1 MSGFAP
7 RIVGL
12 VTRICSAYDA
22 LFESFSLLQ
31 KSHYNARR
39 PAMPPE
45 TRQVDVQQERGERR
59 NPTPTRGATPQELAT
74 AAGAGDLKLTEPKLL
89 PDEEE
94 LRRMI
99 DLIPQTILVLNP
111 DGKAIYANRVA
122 LEYTG
127 LSLDEVRA
135 DNSRLL
141 LFHPEVAERLGD
153 ERLRAFSGSVPLE
166 DEHP

>member
-1 MSGFAP
+1 
-7 RIVGL
+7 
-12 VTRICSAYDA
+12 
-22 LFESFSLLQ
+22 
-31 KSHYNARR
+31 
-39 PAMPPE
+39 MPPE
-45 TRQVDVQQERGERR
+45 TRQVDVQQERGER

-111 DGKAIYANRVA
+111 DGRAIYANRVA

-135 DNSRLL
+135 DGFRARVFHSDDIERVREAREKGLSGTIPFENEQRALGRDGKYRWFLIRYNSSL
-141 LFHPEVAERLGD
+141 D
-153 ERLRAFSGSVPLE
+153 ESGKVIRWY
-166 DEHP
+166 